1 MLESSDSY
9 SSFVSKPP
17 YFLPCYRGH
26 SYIKILSGVWVWNNS
41 LRLYHRQYLCVSGI
55 ITIDILDGKPQ
66 TPDGLVYSY
75 LVKKIMQPFKVQANP
90 PKPKAVG
97 YGKDEKPATPI
108 AKMTKGGIK
117 LRERTAPLKYTVDD
131 DLNLTDDDDDDVP
144 FPTTRQVIEEWLPEV
159 DSYIQTF
166 LLDLFL
172 SQHSLTSAGWIFHR
186 SEVDIFAK
194 SFLDLSMLNECS

>member
-1 MLESSDSY
+1 MFGCLCQSHLIRIRVLFPSHLISY
-9 SSFVSKPP
+9 HATEAIRIYKYYQGF
-17 YFLPCYRGH
+17 G
-26 SYIKILSGVWVWNNS
+26 SGIIHCGRIIANT
-41 LRLYHRQYLCVSGI
+41 CVSGI

-166 LLDLFL
+166 LLDLFFKSTFFDICRL
-172 SQHSLTSAGWIFHR
+172 DFSQKR
-186 SEVDIFAK
+186 S
-194 SFLDLSMLNECS
+194 